1 MKRMSDDTL
10 QEKVNSKVVE
20 IYKEKEIIEE
30 VG

>member
-1 MKRMSDDTL
+1 MKKMSDDTL